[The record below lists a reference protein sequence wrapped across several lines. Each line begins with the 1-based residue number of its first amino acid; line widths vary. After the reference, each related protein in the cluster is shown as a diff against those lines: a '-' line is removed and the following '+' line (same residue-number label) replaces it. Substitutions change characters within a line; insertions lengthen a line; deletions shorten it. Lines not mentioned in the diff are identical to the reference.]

1 MKAPISWLRDFVK
14 IDRDIKSFC
23 DLMTMS
29 GTKVEGYS
37 IVGKDIN
44 RVVTGKILELWDHP
58 DSDHLLIAK
67 VDVKESVLQIVTGA
81 PNVQV
86 GQIVPIA
93 LDNSTLPK
101 GVIIKKGKLRG
112 ELSEGMMCSIQELN
126 LTKHDYPDACDDG
139 IWILKEDTPIGMD
152 IKEYAGLDDTVV
164 EFEITPNRQDCYCIK
179 GIAREASAVLDM
191 PIKEKQI
198 ALKEQGKGNAS
209 DYVKIGISAYD
220 LCSRYCGRIITDV
233 VIEPSPEWMRQRL
246 RNAGVRPINNIVD
259 ITNYVM
265 LELGQPMHAF
275 DLSYI
280 EGGLINVRRAYDD
293 ELVITLD
300 EKERE
305 LDSSMLVISDANK
318 TVAVAGVMG
327 AMNSEVNEN
336 TKTVLFES
344 AMFNPTSV
352 RITAKKL
359 GMRTDSSALFEKGL
373 DANNTLTAINR
384 ACELVEMIGAGK
396 VSKGII
402 DVHKELPMPNSV
414 LLDSDKVNTLLGTD
428 IKLNEMKSILKRLG
442 MNIKPDNTVVV
453 PTFRP
458 DISTYADLAEEV
470 ARLYGY
476 NKIIPSLTLGQSV
489 TQGSRTHIQNVRK
502 TISETLVC
510 CGLYEIMTYSFISPK
525 NFDKL
530 GLDMNNSLRDCMII
544 KNPLGEDFSVM
555 RTTTIPGMLKV
566 LSYNDNRNLEKGRFF
581 EIGKTYHPS
590 DNLATEIDYI
600 TVGMYGSCDFYDIK
614 GVAESV
620 LNRLG
625 ITDVIYSTNM
635 ENKVFH
641 KGRCADIIHDGS
653 KIGILGQI
661 DYKVTEAFDA
671 PDESY
676 ILIMPIEKL
685 AQKTDF
691 SRNFKS
697 LPKYP
702 SSQRDLS
709 VVVKKSILSAD
720 LLNESKKVARDILED
735 VQLFDMY
742 TGGQIEEGYK
752 SLSYTFTFRSI
763 ERTLEEDEV
772 NKAMSDI
779 INILE
784 KKFDAKIR
792 C

>member
-1 MKAPISWLRDFVK
+1 
-14 IDRDIKSFC
+14 
-23 DLMTMS
+23 
-29 GTKVEGYS
+29 
-37 IVGKDIN
+37 
-44 RVVTGKILELWDHP
+44 
-58 DSDHLLIAK
+58 
-67 VDVKESVLQIVTGA
+67 
-81 PNVQV
+81 
-86 GQIVPIA
+86 
-93 LDNSTLPK
+93 
-101 GVIIKKGKLRG
+101 
-112 ELSEGMMCSIQELN
+112 
-126 LTKHDYPDACDDG
+126 
-139 IWILKEDTPIGMD
+139 
-152 IKEYAGLDDTVV
+152 
-164 EFEITPNRQDCYCIK
+164 
-179 GIAREASAVLDM
+179 
-191 PIKEKQI
+191 
-198 ALKEQGKGNAS
+198 
-209 DYVKIGISAYD
+209 
-220 LCSRYCGRIITDV
+220 
-233 VIEPSPEWMRQRL
+233 
-246 RNAGVRPINNIVD
+246 
-259 ITNYVM
+259 
-265 LELGQPMHAF
+265 
-275 DLSYI
+275 
-280 EGGLINVRRAYDD
+280 
-293 ELVITLD
+293 
-300 EKERE
+300 
-305 LDSSMLVISDANK
+305 
-318 TVAVAGVMG
+318 
-327 AMNSEVNEN
+327 
-336 TKTVLFES
+336 
-344 AMFNPTSV
+344 
-352 RITAKKL
+352 
-359 GMRTDSSALFEKGL
+359 
-373 DANNTLTAINR
+373 
-384 ACELVEMIGAGK
+384 
-396 VSKGII
+396 
-402 DVHKELPMPNSV
+402 
-414 LLDSDKVNTLLGTD
+414 LLDSDKINTLLGTD
-428 IKLNEMKSILKRLG
+428 IKINDMKSILTRLG
-442 MNIKPDNTVVV
+442 MSIKSDNTVVV

-458 DISTYADLAEEV
+458 DVSTYADLAEEI

-476 NKIIPSLTLGQSV
+476 NKIVPSLTLGQSV
-489 TQGSRTHIQNVRK
+489 TQGARTHIQNVRK

-530 GLDMNNSLRDCMII
+530 GLDMNNPLRDCMVI

-566 LSYNDNRNLEKGRFF
+566 LSYNSNRNLQKARFF

-590 DNLATEIDYI
+590 DNLAKEIDYI

-620 LNRLG
+620 LKRLG
-625 ITDVIYSTNM
+625 ITDVFYSTNM
-635 ENKVFH
+635 ENEVFH

-676 ILIMPIEKL
+676 ILIMPIEEL

-709 VVVKKSILSAD
+709 VVVNKSILSAD
-720 LLNESKKVARDILED
+720 LLNESRKVAKDILED

-752 SLSYTFTFRSI
+752 SLSYAFTFRSI